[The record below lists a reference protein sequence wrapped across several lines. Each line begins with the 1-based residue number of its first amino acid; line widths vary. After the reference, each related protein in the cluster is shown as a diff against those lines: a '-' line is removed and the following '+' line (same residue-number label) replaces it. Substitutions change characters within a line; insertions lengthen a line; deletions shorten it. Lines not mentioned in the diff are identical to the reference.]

1 MVQDNNYL
9 RFFSNRHRAFWAL
22 QTTGWVGFAIL
33 RLLNGLTHG
42 ERLGYL
48 KPTLV
53 AMVTGFVLSLLMRV
67 VYKRIRDRSF
77 FLVAV
82 VSITLSIGLSIPFSY
97 VVTLGHVAFYDS
109 FWNPQGLEYFGNS
122 MFQAYVLMAWS
133 AFYFGLHNSIL
144 LQNSREKE
152 LRSRA
157 MAQEAQLQML
167 RYQLNPHFLF
177 NTLNAISTLVMS
189 KESGLANTML
199 KKLSDFLRHTLAEE
213 PSQKQPLSSEL
224 HTLMLY
230 LDIEKVRFEDRLQVN
245 VDVSSKAKNAL
256 LPVMLLQPI
265 VENAVKY
272 AVAPSEEGGHISISG
287 VVDGGFLKV
296 VISDDGPGL
305 ADKKAALKIS
315 KSRTSSG
322 VGVANTKARLIQLY
336 GKNHKFK
343 LKNCE
348 PRGLCVHIELPYES
362 VDRSGRPQR

>member
-1 MVQDNNYL
+1 M
-9 RFFSNRHRAFWAL
+9 
-22 QTTGWVGFAIL
+22 
-33 RLLNGLTHG
+33 RL
-42 ERLGYL
+42 
-48 KPTLV
+48 
-53 AMVTGFVLSLLMRV
+53 
-67 VYKRIRDRSF
+67 VYQRIRDRSF
-77 FLVAV
+77 LLVAS
-82 VSITLSIGLSIPFSY
+82 VSIFLSVSLSIPFSF

-177 NTLNAISTLVMS
+177 NTLNAISTLVLS
-189 KESGLANTML
+189 KEAALANTML
-199 KKLSDFLRHTLAEE
+199 KKLSDFLRHTLAGT
-213 PSQKQPLSSEL
+213 PAQKQPLSSEI
-224 HTLMLY
+224 HTLILY
-230 LDIEKVRFEDRLQVN
+230 LDIEKVRFDDRLQVC
-245 VDVSSKAKNAL
+245 VDVTSEAKKAL

-265 VENAVKY
+265 VENAIKY
-272 AVAPSEEGGHISISG
+272 AIAPSEDGGHITIAG
-287 VVDGGFLKV
+287 KVEDEKLKV
-296 VISDDGPGL
+296 TISDDGPGL
-305 ADKKAALKIS
+305 KGS
-315 KSRTSSG
+315 VKSLNKVKTSTSSG
-322 VGVANTKARLIQLY
+322 VGVANTKARLIQIY

-362 VDRSGRPQR
+362 MGQQQ